1 MGLGAVKQSRYTA
14 EWSNNNVTVD
24 NFLTRPVSSSSS
36 SSSNIFFVV
45 SFPTI
50 KFDFY
55 DNKGKKGG
63 KKITKN
69 LGCRFEG

>member
-1 MGLGAVKQSRYTA
+1 MGLGALKQSRYT
-14 EWSNNNVTVD
+14 ERSNNNVTVD

-36 SSSNIFFVV
+36 SSSNIFLVV

-63 KKITKN
+63 KNWGVVLKDN
-69 LGCRFEG
+69 SWR